1 MWQAHR
7 IFRDLE
13 WLKTHFSNSTSYSNY
28 QIRFGSSQC
37 SRWNPVHRSRKSP
50 TKTSTYYNDRFSLD
64 LNPR

>member
-28 QIRFGSSQC
+28 EIRFGPS
-37 SRWNPVHRSRKSP
+37 
-50 TKTSTYYNDRFSLD
+50 
-64 LNPR
+64 